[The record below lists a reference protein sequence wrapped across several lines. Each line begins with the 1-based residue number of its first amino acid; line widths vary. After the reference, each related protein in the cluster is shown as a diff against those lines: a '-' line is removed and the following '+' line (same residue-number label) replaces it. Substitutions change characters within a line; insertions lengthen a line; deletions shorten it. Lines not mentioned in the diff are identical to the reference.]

1 MIWRDEW
8 DDDDG
13 GSGGGDMHH
22 SSTTTAINT
31 QFVNFQAHT
40 KWRQLAKGGE
50 REREREKERLTK
62 WAIDRRK
69 VIAKLTSDRQAAAV
83 VGDRC
88 ETETELS

>member
-1 MIWRDEW
+1 
-8 DDDDG
+8 
-13 GSGGGDMHH
+13 MHH

-31 QFVNFQAHT
+31 QFVNFQAYT

-50 REREREKERLTK
+50 RGEKERLTK

-69 VIAKLTSDRQAAAV
+69 VIAKLTSDRQAAVVEV